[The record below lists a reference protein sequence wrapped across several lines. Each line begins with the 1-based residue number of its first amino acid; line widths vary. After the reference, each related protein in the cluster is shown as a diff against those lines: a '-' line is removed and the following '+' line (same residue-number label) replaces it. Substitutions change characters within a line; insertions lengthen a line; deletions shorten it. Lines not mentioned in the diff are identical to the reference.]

1 VDAFRSA
8 DQQALAMD
16 SRGFA
21 TAQHRTWALPSPF
34 SRADVVGAGGVL
46 VLLVLPTLIGRSLG

>member
-1 VDAFRSA
+1 
-8 DQQALAMD
+8 MD